1 MDSRFVRSKW
11 RVLAAAAAAA
21 VLGVAMARGGDDG
34 ARPATKLDWNGGAT
48 GYVRVTDLDR
58 SIRWYHE
65 KLGFELIFKV
75 DAIGWCELK
84 SPLEKLSIGLLKSE
98 KVEAGGGATLV
109 FGVKDADAARK
120 SLEAAGVKMQG
131 PTIVHEGYVKL
142 VPFLDLDG
150 NLFTL
155 SQSLEVPAAAGRPEG
170 GVR

>member
-1 MDSRFVRSKW
+1 MEPRNARSKW
-11 RVLAAAAAAA
+11 LIVAAAAALFAF
-21 VLGVAMARGGDDG
+21 GVAMARAPDDG
-34 ARPATKLDWNGGAT
+34 AKTKPKLDWDGGAT

-58 SIRWYHE
+58 SIRWYRE

-75 DAIGWCELK
+75 DAIGWCELR
-84 SPLEKLSIGLLKSE
+84 SPLEKLSIGLLKTE
-98 KVEAGGGATLV
+98 KVETGGGATLV

-155 SQSLEVPAAAGRPEG
+155 SQSLEAPAAGKREG

>member
-11 RVLAAAAAAA
+11 MVLAAAAAAA
-21 VLGVAMARGGDDG
+21 VLGVAMARVGDDG
-34 ARPATKLDWNGGAT
+34 AKKGSKLDWDGGAT

-65 KLGFELIFKV
+65 KLGFELLFKV
-75 DAIGWCELK
+75 DEIGWCELK
-84 SPLEKLSIGLLKSE
+84 SPLEKLTIGLLKAE

-109 FGVKDADAARK
+109 FGVKDADAARR
-120 SLEAAGVKMQG
+120 SLEAAGVKFPG

-155 SQSLEVPAAAGRPEG
+155 SQSLAAPAAAGKQEG

>member
-1 MDSRFVRSKW
+1 MESRFVRTKW
-11 RVLAAAAAAA
+11 RVIAAAAAAA

-34 ARPATKLDWNGGAT
+34 AKTKSKFDWDGGAI
-48 GYVRVTDLDR
+48 GYVCVIDLDR